1 MDNIFFVLAVLQ
13 CNLLRSKAMEDKQV
27 IIRNIVAGMRA
38 AIIFTFPE
46 DEHMTTPA
54 ADTPF
59 TDESDNILFRAA
71 TAFYDTIPADL
82 FPLLERMGF
91 RSVGIDF
98 WLSCSGSGVSF
109 DDRKEL
115 EEYEN
120 MAEFLKTIREK
131 FDQLEHAEIWHDV
144 TNNEMNF
151 HVYRPKF

>member
-1 MDNIFFVLAVLQ
+1 
-13 CNLLRSKAMEDKQV
+13 MEDKQA
-27 IIRNIVAGMRA
+27 IIRNLVDGLRE

-46 DEHMTTPA
+46 DENLFTPSA
-54 ADTPF
+54 GTPF

-98 WLSCSGSGVSF
+98 WFSCSGSGVSF

-120 MAEFLKTIREK
+120 MAEFMKTIRKK
-131 FDQLEHAEIWHDV
+131 FGQLEHAEIWYDA
-144 TNNEMNF
+144 TNDEINF
-151 HVYRPKF
+151 NIYQPKF

>member
-1 MDNIFFVLAVLQ
+1 
-13 CNLLRSKAMEDKQV
+13 MEDKQA
-27 IIRNIVAGMRA
+27 IIRNIVAGMRE

-46 DEHMTTPA
+46 DEYMTTPA

-59 TDESDNILFRAA
+59 TDESDEILFRAA

-98 WLSCSGSGVSF
+98 WFSCSGSGVSF

-131 FDQLEHAEIWHDV
+131 FGQLEHAEIWHDV

>member
-1 MDNIFFVLAVLQ
+1 
-13 CNLLRSKAMEDKQV
+13 MEDKQA
-27 IIRNIVAGMRA
+27 IIRNIVAGLRE

-46 DEHMTTPA
+46 DFTVA
-54 ADTPF
+54 SGTPF
-59 TDESDNILFRAA
+59 TDESEKILFRAA
-71 TAFYDTIPADL
+71 SAFYDTIPEDL

-91 RSVGIDF
+91 MGVGMDF

-120 MAEFLKTIREK
+120 MGQFMKTIREK
-131 FDQLEHAEIWHDV
+131 FGQLEHAEIWYDA
-144 TNNEMNF
+144 TNDEMNF

>member
-1 MDNIFFVLAVLQ
+1 M
-13 CNLLRSKAMEDKQV
+13 DKQE
-27 IIRNIVAGMRA
+27 IIRDIVAGMRD

-46 DEHMTTPA
+46 DENFFTPESG
-54 ADTPF
+54 TPF
-59 TDESDNILFRAA
+59 TDESENILFRAA
-71 TAFYDTIPADL
+71 AAFYDIIPVEL

-98 WLSCSGSGVSF
+98 WFSCSGSGVSF

-120 MAEFLKTIREK
+120 IGEFLKTIRKK
-131 FDQLEHAEIWHDV
+131 FYQFEHAEIWYDA

-151 HVYRPKF
+151 NIYQPKF